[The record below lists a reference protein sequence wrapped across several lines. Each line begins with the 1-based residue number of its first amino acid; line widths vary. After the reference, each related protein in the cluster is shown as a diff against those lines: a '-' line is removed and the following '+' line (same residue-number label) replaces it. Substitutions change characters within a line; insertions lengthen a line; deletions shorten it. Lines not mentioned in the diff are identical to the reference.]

1 MHKILPLFFLIL
13 TSCISIPE
21 INDKFAQID
30 RVWLLDYQKN
40 EDIYRYRVIDAPYL
54 NTFSEIKKAFIALNV
69 PVMAANFEKGEIYGQ
84 TEAPTPLTKEEW
96 LQVTEFENPR
106 LKEIGGWMFYFPDDP
121 KGYIISIRATVKPIG
136 KKTFVSLDYE
146 LSMPE
151 YERMGI
157 RANKTAPPSAVK
169 IGSLKFWNKL
179 DNLLKDVSL
188 PKTRNRTPEEIRI

>member
-1 MHKILPLFFLIL
+1 
-13 TSCISIPE
+13 
-21 INDKFAQID
+21 
-30 RVWLLDYQKN
+30 
-40 EDIYRYRVIDAPYL
+40 
-54 NTFSEIKKAFIALNV
+54 
-69 PVMAANFEKGEIYGQ
+69 
-84 TEAPTPLTKEEW
+84 
-96 LQVTEFENPR
+96 LQVKEFENPR

-151 YERMGI
+151 YERLGI
-157 RANKTAPPSAVK
+157 RASKVAPPSAVK

-188 PKTRNRTPEEIRI
+188 PKTRNRTPEEIKI

>member
-1 MHKILPLFFLIL
+1 MNKIFILLCLFL
-13 TSCISIPE
+13 TSCMTVPE

-54 NTFSEIKKAFIALNV
+54 NTFSEIKKAFIALDV

-84 TEAPTPLTKEEW
+84 TEAPTPLSKEEW
-96 LQVTEFENPR
+96 LQVKEFENPR

-151 YERMGI
+151 YERLGI
-157 RANKTAPPSAVK
+157 RASKIAPPSAVK

-188 PKTRNRTPEEIRI
+188 PKTRNRTPEEIKI